1 MHNLLNLVE
10 EGLIHFWLM
19 LLKYISEFQ
28 YSNNVLELIFLELH
42 QDYGKGSILYVS
54 LGLAFDLK
62 TWLLMG
68 RRYENNYILSHWYN

>member
-1 MHNLLNLVE
+1 MHNLLDLVE

-19 LLKYISEFQ
+19 LLKYI
-28 YSNNVLELIFLELH
+28 LEL